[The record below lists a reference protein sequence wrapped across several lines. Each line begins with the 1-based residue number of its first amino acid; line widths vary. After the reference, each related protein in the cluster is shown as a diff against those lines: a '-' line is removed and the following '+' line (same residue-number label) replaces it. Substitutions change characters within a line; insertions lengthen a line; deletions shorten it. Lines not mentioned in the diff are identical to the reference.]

1 MPKASVSTPNPNRIA
16 FGMLSVF
23 AATMLEYE
31 RLERW
36 RGRRPRASRRLAAS
50 VSVSPTS
57 SICGPVAIG

>member
-1 MPKASVSTPNPNRIA
+1 
-16 FGMLSVF
+16 MLSVF